1 MPVKAK
7 RKYII
12 LTILA
17 IVAVLTVV
25 VNQISVYP
33 FMWTFRG
40 LMSFTSEQG
49 DPGNYEVYTQEK
61 LRSHTKQSL
70 SSSHFKGSVLVL
82 ITCKASLD

>member
-49 DPGNYEVYTQEK
+49 DPGFQ
-61 LRSHTKQSL
+61 
-70 SSSHFKGSVLVL
+70 
-82 ITCKASLD
+82 